1 MAVRVREP
9 RHRRTRE
16 EKRLQDAV
24 IDEHRPLRADAL
36 VVVAVL
42 AVEAGIAESP
52 AGLVR
57 IDRNDAPLLLDRL
70 GEIPD

>member
-1 MAVRVREP
+1 MQQKVS
-9 RHRRTRE
+9 
-16 EKRLQDAV
+16 
-24 IDEHRPLRADAL
+24 RAASTFK
-36 VVVAVL
+36 
-42 AVEAGIAESP
+42 AGIAESP